1 MLTLLHLRIQLQENV
16 MGKYDPA
23 VLSTLDNLAEACSLS
38 KHYSHAV
45 KYYNEIMERFHRNNE
60 IRFGANK
67 RQKRAEA
74 VLLYKMS
81 RVHFAQQDYES
92 QLGKLKLALRSVRAV
107 SVSGNESPPEKE
119 QREYLE
125 THIQRDMR
133 VARKQLEKSDI
144 PPWV

>member
-1 MLTLLHLRIQLQENV
+1 
-16 MGKYDPA
+16 MGMYDPA
-23 VLSTLDNLAEACSLS
+23 VLSTLDNLAEACTLS
-38 KHYSHAV
+38 NHHTHAL
-45 KYYNEIMERFHRNNE
+45 KYYNEILERFHRNND
-60 IRFGANK
+60 IRYGASK

-81 RVHFAQQDYES
+81 RVHFQQKDFES

-107 SVSGNESPPEKE
+107 SVAGGESHPEKE

-133 VARKQLEKSDI
+133 VVRKHLEKSDI